1 MFRFRALFLL
11 LAIRFADGQNQ
22 QDQQAK
28 PDSLAALRQ
37 TAEKTTADWNTLAK
51 GLEQKIARL
60 LPCDPAGRA
69 AVDEVSRASAARLA
83 ALSAYVKAEAAAA
96 KETTETVKRVLSA
109 QSSLGGGWTA
119 EHAEADQEHTALEAQ
134 IAELKESMR
143 KRGSLHDA
151 EQVLIEISRK
161 VKERAAKAEEQAN
174 RKDIVNN
181 LLGDLLAASQQRQI
195 ALESEAA
202 QLEVESG
209 RWSSYYAARVTRA
222 TTECSIINGP
232 APRRKTP

>member
-11 LAIRFADGQNQ
+11 LAIRFADGQ
-22 QDQQAK
+22 DQTIK

-37 TAEKTTADWNTLAK
+37 AAEKTAADWNTLAK
-51 GLEQKIARL
+51 GLEQKISRL

-96 KETTETVKRVLSA
+96 KENTEAAKRVLSA
-109 QSSLGGGWTA
+109 QSSLGGGWAA
-119 EHAEADQEHTALEAQ
+119 EHAESDQEHTALDAQ

-151 EQVLIEISRK
+151 QQVLIEISRM
-161 VKERAAKAEEQAN
+161 VKERSAKAEEQVN
-174 RKDIVNN
+174 RKDTINA
-181 LLGDLLAASQQRQI
+181 LLGDLLAASQQRQV
-195 ALESEAA
+195 ALEGEAA

-209 RWSSYYAARVTRA
+209 RWSYYYAARVTRA
-222 TTECSIINGP
+222 AMECSIINGP
-232 APRRKTP
+232 APKRRTP

>member
-11 LAIRFADGQNQ
+11 LAIRFADGQDPQ
-22 QDQQAK
+22 VQPVK
-28 PDSLAALRQ
+28 PDFAQLRQ
-37 TAEKTTADWNTLAK
+37 AAEKTAADWNTLSK

-69 AVDEVSRASAARLA
+69 AVEEVSRASAARLA

-119 EHAEADQEHTALEAQ
+119 EHAEGAQEHTAIDAQ

-161 VKERAAKAEEQAN
+161 VKERAAKADEQAN
-174 RKDIVNN
+174 RKDIINN
-181 LLGDLLAASQQRQI
+181 LLGDLLAASQQRQV

-209 RWSSYYAARVTRA
+209 RWSYYYGARMARAAM
-222 TTECSIINGP
+222 ECSITNGP
-232 APRRKTP
+232 APKRRTP